1 MKAIDVPGLRCPSL
15 VVSSCCESVRRLL
28 SATAAKACP
37 PRMPP
42 LVAGGCIHS
51 DVHRPA
57 FETGPLKG
65 LHRCSRGFLLE
76 LDEGKTT
83 RPAAAA
89 AGNAERRDPS
99 ECRERGVQVAFGGFR
114 GQVSDEES
122 SQFAPPF
129 RAPSPVATA
138 SLPPYWR
145 LRYQSLLVAAS
156 GGRALGEA
164 VATVNSPIA
173 AGLKRHLGGA
183 AALRADGGVHPSRGC
198 SIAAAT
204 AASALHLPGG
214 AAGGTALGLVGEP
227 AAGMVLLVFH
237 GENELGSAVH
247 AGQGFVGVGH
257 STTSLNLLLLVV
269 ECERERRLCTGSSR
283 TGH

>member
-15 VVSSCCESVRRLL
+15 VVSSCRENVRRLL
-28 SATAAKACP
+28 SATAPKACP
-37 PRMPP
+37 PLMPS
-42 LVAGGCIHS
+42 LVAGGSVHS

-57 FETGPLKG
+57 FETGPFEG
-65 LHRCSRGFLLE
+65 LHRCSRGLFLE
-76 LDEGKTT
+76 FDESKAA

-89 AGNAERRDPS
+89 ADDAEGRDPS

-114 GQVSDEES
+114 GQVSHEES
-122 SQFAPPF
+122 SQFTPPF
-129 RAPSPVATA
+129 RAPSLVATA
-138 SLPPYWR
+138 SLPPCWKPC
-145 LRYQSLLVAAS
+145 YQSLLVAAS
-156 GGRALGEA
+156 GGRALSEA
-164 VATVNSPIA
+164 VAAVHGSIA

-183 AALRADGGVHPSRGC
+183 TALRADGCVHPTRGC
-198 SIAAAT
+198 SVTAV

-214 AAGGTALGLVGEP
+214 AAAGAALGLVGKP
-227 AAGMVLLVFH
+227 AACMELLVFG
-237 GENELGSAVH
+237 GEDEFRSAVH

-269 ECERERRLCTGSSR
+269 ECERERGLCTGSSR